1 MEDDE
6 EVEGVSEREGLR
18 LAAEDEDGRDEDG
31 GGEDDERV
39 DRRAHYRH
47 VRANLWAMI
56 SPVVV
61 VVVAS
66 VDAGWSVY
74 WTRKVRRHMT
84 PSRHIRAAALAVCY
98 VPSRCG
104 TRSDS

>member
-1 MEDDE
+1 MDIGSSGVEDDE

-47 VRANLWAMI
+47 VRANLWAVI

-61 VVVAS
+61 GVVELVQVVV
-66 VDAGWSVY
+66 VVGQDVVGKQDE
-74 WTRKVRRHMT
+74 RPQHPGLRRLGQSTYH
-84 PSRHIRAAALAVCY
+84 
-98 VPSRCG
+98 
-104 TRSDS
+104 